1 MELKRYSDA
10 GGYEFGEFPVKELN
24 PDAFTSASLAE
35 ITVPIGADRPRRVNQ
50 KKDRV
55 YVCLAGEIEFVV
67 DETTMHLTEG
77 DVLHI
82 AEGEEYGFH
91 NGGYEPG
98 RLLLIRIPGPAT
110 AETT

>member
-1 MELKRYSDA
+1 MELKRYTDA
-10 GGYEFGEFPVKELN
+10 GGYEFGALPVKELN
-24 PDAFTSASLAE
+24 PDVFTSASLAE

-55 YVCLAGEIEFVV
+55 YVCLAGEIEFAVD
-67 DETTMHLTEG
+67 DETLHLTVG

-91 NGGYEPG
+91 NGGYETG
-98 RLLLIRIPGPAT
+98 KLLLIRVPGPST
-110 AETT
+110 PDMT